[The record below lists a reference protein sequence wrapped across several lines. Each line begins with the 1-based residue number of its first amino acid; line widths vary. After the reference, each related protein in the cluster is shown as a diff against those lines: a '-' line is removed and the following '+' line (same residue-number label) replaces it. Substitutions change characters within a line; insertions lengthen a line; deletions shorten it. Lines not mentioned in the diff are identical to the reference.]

1 MHVVLELMTDLL
13 LLTSLCTPTFKTRKF
28 SALQLVV
35 TINIKITL
43 GPELEKKTI

>member
-1 MHVVLELMTDLL
+1 MLELMRDLL
-13 LLTSLCTPTFKTRKF
+13 LLTSLCTLTFKARKL